1 MVRQEKKRTS
11 YNGRDTTLYDISM
24 KAASTSHEI
33 AELYRRLER
42 LHRLAWWLNSAAKLP
57 GIRTRIGLDTLLGL
71 VPGGGDLVAAGL
83 SLYIVWEG
91 HRLGVDRATV
101 LKMLV
106 NVGVECA
113 VGIVPVLGDIFDTVF
128 KADLRNIALMEQAIQ
143 RRAPRRTTYPE

>member
-1 MVRQEKKRTS
+1 
-11 YNGRDTTLYDISM
+11 M

-33 AELYRRLER
+33 AELHRRLER

-71 VPGGGDLVAAGL
+71 VPGGGDLVGAGL

-101 LKMLV
+101 L
-106 NVGVECA
+106 
-113 VGIVPVLGDIFDTVF
+113 
-128 KADLRNIALMEQAIQ
+128 
-143 RRAPRRTTYPE
+143 